1 MADLHDAIAGDKL
14 DFMLQ
19 PKLDLRSGRWLG
31 AELLVRW
38 NHPERGPL
46 APDEFVPM
54 AEQARVIGAMN
65 LHLLRCGLQQRRQWP
80 QAEPP
85 LPLSVNVSA
94 NDLADAPIRRATCR
108 ARVCPYV

>member
-14 DFMLQ
+14 AFMLQ
-19 PKLDLRSGRWLG
+19 PKLDLRSGRWLA

-46 APDEFVPM
+46 APDELVPM
-54 AEQARVIGAMN
+54 AEQARVVGATH
-65 LHLLRCGLQQRRQWP
+65 LHLLRCGPHPRRQWP

-85 LPLSVNVSA
+85 LTLSVNGSA
-94 NDLADAPIRRATCR
+94 NAQDDAQFVKDLQAACSKP
-108 ARVCPYV
+108 